1 MGSTAQA
8 PKVETLFRQEAL
20 NARQAQW
27 LGGVRIGRRLSF
39 GVVTVCA
46 LLIASA
52 VSAFALWGEITRKA
66 RMGGFTTHS
75 RGQISLAAPAT
86 GVLESVAV
94 VEGESVGATQL
105 LFVVSTERAS
115 ASASGG
121 GGGGAPEFGGTGNPA
136 ASIGARAAASLRD
149 RRASLEADKS
159 LRRLQT
165 QQRTEA
171 LNERLRGN
179 AAEGRLLDAEAALAA
194 SRVQL
199 AQTSLAR
206 QQRLAA
212 EGFVSDAQTQQ
223 KTEELMGVQAS
234 ANATERSRAGLQR
247 DARAIHAEITAG
259 SSALAADLSQI
270 ERSLSLLAQESSE
283 NEARR
288 QSVVLAPV
296 AGVVTAVNF
305 HVGQSVVAGQALA
318 TVLPHSEAAERLAV
332 HLYAPSR
339 TAGFVQVGQTVM
351 MRYAPY
357 PYQKFGLHSGVVTA
371 VGATPINPQDLPQG
385 NAQAILQGAQSNEP
399 LYRITVKP
407 HAQSILTY
415 GQVQALKP
423 GMALEADVLQDKRA
437 IWEWVLE
444 PVLAARANAQVRF

>member
-52 VSAFALWGEITRKA
+52 VTAFALWGEITRKA

-94 VEGESVGATQL
+94 KEGDLVGAAQL

-115 ASASGG
+115 ASA
-121 GGGGAPEFGGTGNPA
+121 GGGAGAPECGGTGNPA

-223 KTEELMGVQAS
+223 KTEELMGVQAG

-259 SSALAADLSQI
+259 NSALAADLSQI
-270 ERSLSLLAQESSE
+270 ERNLSLLVQESSE
-283 NEARR
+283 NDARR

-357 PYQKFGLHSGVVTA
+357 PYQKFGLHSGVVVA

-399 LYRITVKP
+399 LSRITVKP